1 MSEEASDLPFYT
13 KNHQEGIMMNF
24 FFFRIQLHNWHK
36 PATPYLVRLIHL
48 SQDLQR
54 VHPHPP
60 NLNPLNPHPQNPPH
74 LKYLRFHHWRA

>member
-24 FFFRIQLHNWHK
+24 FFFRLQLHNWHK
-36 PATPYLVRLIHL
+36 MATHYLVRLIHL

-54 VHPHPP
+54 VHPPNPNPP
-60 NLNPLNPHPQNPPH
+60 NPHPQNPPPLKH
-74 LKYLRFHHWRA
+74 LRCHHWRA